1 MEEERIDLTATTADE
16 VKPTDDNF
24 AHKPK
29 KKETKIDYFSATVNQ
44 YGVTGAFAIIGFVLA
59 TFFAV
64 QETDLIEVYTG
75 LLNSLMSGV
84 SIAELFQAN
93 MQYIIVL
100 GVAVLGVLVF
110 VISSLISLFSA
121 KKIGY
126 IDEAIFVGI
135 FTAIGML
142 ALAIYDDLK
151 TDVIVIPALIAIVIF
166 LALMVVLLIIRTA
179 VYTPNMTKKEIKE
192 MNLQK
197 IKPKQYLRAYF
208 KKFNPA
214 VGISI
219 STIMVGFV
227 LAIMFTGNAAAMFE
241 NQANIITFAV
251 CGGAGALFFV
261 VGLITRLIK
270 KRTTTIDLANF
281 VIGATSLVM
290 IAIGLLHAFEGET
303 FNLAAGKLEIMAGAI
318 CFGVFCLSA
327 ILLSCNTS
335 MPADKRHDDYIE
347 LLADHVDESIVA
359 PIEDEESQQEEQVE
373 ETTEQEESQE
383 VQEEP
388 AQEEPVQEEPVQ
400 EEPTP
405 EEVEEEQP
413 EEVEEEQPE
422 EVQPT
427 QEVEEQPQEV
437 AAEEA
442 PVEEQQENIE
452 DEEEEVKREE
462 IEQLYSRIDALESS
476 LRALGGG
483 NLEPRVEKLEE
494 NANTL
499 SNINVRVDNIEK
511 NVQRI
516 LDMLLAG
523 AVATT
528 IAPIAEQPVEEEEQE
543 EQQEIVAVE
552 PRHTIASNNWQE
564 EVEDSARVKPKLSF
578 EMKLRLADD
587 NIKSFYSELK
597 NELLSYGIKNRMS
610 RFRENFNK
618 GRNQIARFAI
628 NGKTLVLYL
637 AIDPASLDESY
648 YHHKDCSDKK
658 GAVDVPTMLKIRSK
672 VAVKKAKALIEMICE
687 GMVIKKKKGYEPEN
701 FADEFSLD
709 GYTTVECK
717 GLDYLVVGDLDLGQA
732 MQLPDSLASQLIEVV
747 EGDEAILKPVT
758 ATISVDDILA
768 NFEEGSVVDIE
779 SVISKKM
786 CPADCN
792 YLSVV
797 EGQRLNKK
805 YRVFAN
811 EYNPDAVK
819 MICLAGGEAFLIV
832 DPQ

>member
-1 MEEERIDLTATTADE
+1 MEEEKIDLTATTADE
-16 VKPTDDNF
+16 VKPTDDDS

-44 YGVTGAFAIIGFVLA
+44 YGVTGAFAIIGFILA
-59 TFFAV
+59 TFFTI

-75 LLNSLMSGV
+75 LFKSLTSGV
-84 SIAELFQAN
+84 PIAELFQAN

-126 IDEAIFVGI
+126 VDEAIFVGI

-142 ALAIYDDLK
+142 GLAIYDDLK
-151 TDVIVIPALIAIVIF
+151 TDEIVIPALVAIAIFV
-166 LALMVVLLIIRTA
+166 ALMVVLLIIRTA
-179 VYTPNMTKKEIKE
+179 VYTPNMTKREIKE

-197 IKPKQYLRAYF
+197 IKPKQYLKAYF

-219 STIMVGFV
+219 SAIMVGCV
-227 LAIMFTGNAAAMFE
+227 LAIMFTGNATAMFE
-241 NQANIITFAV
+241 NQDNVITFAA

-290 IAIGLLHAFEGET
+290 IAIGLLHAFEGGT
-303 FNLAAGKLEIMAGAI
+303 FNFEAGKLEILAGAI
-318 CFGVFCLSA
+318 SFVVFCICA
-327 ILLSCNTS
+327 ILLSCNTA
-335 MPADKRHDDYIE
+335 MPVDKRHDDYIE
-347 LLADHVDESIVA
+347 LLAEKVDETIVA
-359 PIEDEESQQEEQVE
+359 PVEDEEAQQEEQVE
-373 ETTEQEESQE
+373 EAVEQQEEE
-383 VQEEP
+383 PIQEE
-388 AQEEPVQEEPVQ
+388 
-400 EEPTP
+400 TI
-405 EEVEEEQP
+405 EEVEEERPPLEEQQP
-413 EEVEEEQPE
+413 IVEEEPKE
-422 EVQPT
+422 EPI
-427 QEVEEQPQEV
+427 QEEEQPQEV

-494 NANTL
+494 NGNTL
-499 SNINVRVDNIEK
+499 SDINIRVDNIEK

-543 EQQEIVAVE
+543 EQQEIVAPE
-552 PRHTIASNNWQE
+552 PRHTIASSNWQE

-587 NIKSFYSELK
+587 NIKSFYSEIK
-597 NELLSYGIKNRMS
+597 NELLSYGIKNRIS

-618 GRNQIARFAI
+618 GRNQIARFTI

-687 GMVIKKKKGYEPEN
+687 GLVIKKKKGYEPEN

-747 EGDEAILKPVT
+747 EGDEAILKPVP

>member
-1 MEEERIDLTATTADE
+1 MEEEKIDLTATTADE
-16 VKPTDDNF
+16 VKPIDDDS

-44 YGVTGAFAIIGFVLA
+44 YGVTGAFAIIGFILA
-59 TFFAV
+59 TFFTI

-75 LLNSLMSGV
+75 LFKSLTSGV
-84 SIAELFQAN
+84 PIAELFQAN

-126 IDEAIFVGI
+126 VDEAIFVGI

-142 ALAIYDDLK
+142 GLAIYDDLK
-151 TDVIVIPALIAIVIF
+151 TDEIVIPALVAIAIFV
-166 LALMVVLLIIRTA
+166 ALMVVLLIIRTA
-179 VYTPNMTKKEIKE
+179 VYTPNMTKREIKE

-197 IKPKQYLRAYF
+197 IKPKQYLKAYF

-219 STIMVGFV
+219 SAIMVGCV
-227 LAIMFTGNAAAMFE
+227 LAIMFTGNATAMFE
-241 NQANIITFAV
+241 NQDNVITFAA

-290 IAIGLLHAFEGET
+290 IAIGLLHAFEGGT
-303 FNLAAGKLEIMAGAI
+303 FNFEAGKLEIMAGAI
-318 CFGVFCLSA
+318 SFGVFCLSA
-327 ILLSCNTS
+327 ILLSCNTA
-335 MPADKRHDDYIE
+335 MPVDKRHDDYIE
-347 LLADHVDESIVA
+347 LLAEKVDETIVA
-359 PIEDEESQQEEQVE
+359 PVEDEEAQQEEQVE
-373 ETTEQEESQE
+373 ETVEQQEEE
-383 VQEEP
+383 PIQEE
-388 AQEEPVQEEPVQ
+388 
-400 EEPTP
+400 TI

-413 EEVEEEQPE
+413 PLEEEQPIVE
-422 EVQPT
+422 EEPKEEPI
-427 QEVEEQPQEV
+427 QEEEQPQEV

-494 NANTL
+494 NGNTL
-499 SNINVRVDNIEK
+499 SDINIRVDNIEK

-528 IAPIAEQPVEEEEQE
+528 IAPIAEQPVEEEETQE
-543 EQQEIVAVE
+543 VEEPIAIE
-552 PRHTIASNNWQE
+552 PRHTIASSNWQE

-597 NELLSYGIKNRMS
+597 NELLSYGIKNRIS

-618 GRNQIARFAI
+618 GRNQIARFTI

-637 AIDPASLDESY
+637 AIDPSSLDESY

-687 GMVIKKKKGYEPEN
+687 GLVIKKKKGYEPEN

-747 EGDEAILKPVT
+747 EGDEAILKPVP

>member
-1 MEEERIDLTATTADE
+1 MEEEKIDLTATENDE
-16 VKPTDDNF
+16 AAKSLDDS

-29 KKETKIDYFSATVNQ
+29 KKESKIDYFSATVNQ

-59 TFFAV
+59 TFFTV
-64 QETDLIEVYTG
+64 QETDLIEIYTG
-75 LLNSLMSGV
+75 LFNSLVSGV
-84 SIAELFQAN
+84 SFAQLWQAN

-110 VISSLISLFSA
+110 VVSSLISLFSA

-126 IDEAIFVGI
+126 IDEAIFVGV
-135 FTAIGML
+135 FTAVGML

-151 TDVIVIPALIAIVIF
+151 TDNIVIPALIAIVIF
-166 LALMVVLLIIRTA
+166 LVLMVVLLIIRTA
-179 VYTPNMTKKEIKE
+179 VYTPNMTKSEIKA
-192 MNLQK
+192 MHLQK
-197 IKPKQYLRAYF
+197 IKPKQYLKAYF
-208 KKFNPA
+208 NKFNPA
-214 VGISI
+214 IGISI
-219 STIMVGFV
+219 SAIMVGFV
-227 LAIMFTGNAAAMFE
+227 LAIMFTGKAAAMFE
-241 NQANIITFAV
+241 NQANVITFAA

-261 VGLITRLIK
+261 AGLISRLVK

-290 IAIGLLHAFEGET
+290 VAIGLLHAFEGES
-303 FNLAAGKLEIMAGAI
+303 FNFEAGKLEILAGAI
-318 CFGVFCLSA
+318 SFVVFCICA

-347 LLADHVDESIVA
+347 LLAEKVDETIVE
-359 PIEDEESQQEEQVE
+359 PIEEEP
-373 ETTEQEESQE
+373 EQEEDNLEEEPPAEDTETENQEQEAEEEPSQE
-383 VQEEP
+383 AEQSI
-388 AQEEPVQEEPVQ
+388 
-400 EEPTP
+400 
-405 EEVEEEQP
+405 VEEEP
-413 EEVEEEQPE
+413 KEEPI
-422 EVQPT
+422 
-427 QEVEEQPQEV
+427 QEEEQPQEV

-442 PVEEQQENIE
+442 PIEEQQQNIE

-499 SNINVRVDNIEK
+499 SDINIRVDNIEK

-528 IAPIAEQPVEEEEQE
+528 VAPIAEQPVEEEEVQE
-543 EQQEIVAVE
+543 VEEPIAIE
-552 PRHTIASNNWQE
+552 PRHTIGSSNWQE

-587 NIKSFYSELK
+587 NIKSFYSEIK

-618 GRNQIARFAI
+618 GRNQIARFTI

-687 GMVIKKKKGYEPEN
+687 GLVIKKKKGYEPEN
-701 FADEFSLD
+701 FADEFGLD

-747 EGDEAILKPVT
+747 EGDEAIVKPIP
-758 ATISVDDILA
+758 ATISVDDILS
-768 NFEEGSVVDIE
+768 NFEEGDIVDIE
-779 SVISKKM
+779 SVIGKHM

>member
-1 MEEERIDLTATTADE
+1 MEEEKIDLTATTADE
-16 VKPTDDNF
+16 VKPTDDDS

-59 TFFAV
+59 TFFTI

-75 LLNSLMSGV
+75 LFNSLTSGAP
-84 SIAELFQAN
+84 IAELFQAN

-110 VISSLISLFSA
+110 VISSLVSLFSA

-151 TDVIVIPALIAIVIF
+151 TDNIVIPALVAIAIFV
-166 LALMVVLLIIRTA
+166 ALMVVLLVIRTA
-179 VYTPNMTKKEIKE
+179 VYTPNMTKREIKE

-208 KKFNPA
+208 KKINSA

-219 STIMVGFV
+219 AAIMVGCV

-241 NQANIITFAV
+241 NQDNVITFAA

-261 VGLITRLIK
+261 IGLITRLIK

-303 FNLAAGKLEIMAGAI
+303 FNLEAGKLEIMAGAI
-318 CFGVFCLSA
+318 GLGVFCLSA

-347 LLADHVDESIVA
+347 LLADHIDESVVT

-373 ETTEQEESQE
+373 EATEQEESQE
-383 VQEEP
+383 IE
-388 AQEEPVQEEPVQ
+388 EEPVQEE
-400 EEPTP
+400 TI
-405 EEVEEEQP
+405 EEVEEVQP
-413 EEVEEEQPE
+413 EEE
-422 EVQPT
+422 QPT

-437 AAEEA
+437 AADEA

-494 NANTL
+494 NGNTL
-499 SNINVRVDNIEK
+499 SDINIRVDNIEK

-528 IAPIAEQPVEEEEQE
+528 IAPVAEQPIEEEQE
-543 EQQEIVAVE
+543 EQEEIIAVE
-552 PRHTIASNNWQE
+552 PRHTIASSNWQE

-618 GRNQIARFAI
+618 GRNQIARFTI

-701 FADEFSLD
+701 FAEEFSLD

-747 EGDEAILKPVT
+747 EGDEAILKPVP

>member
-1 MEEERIDLTATTADE
+1 MEEEKIDLTATTADE
-16 VKPTDDNF
+16 VKPTDDDS

-59 TFFAV
+59 TFFTI

-75 LLNSLMSGV
+75 LFNSLTSGV
-84 SIAELFQAN
+84 PIAELFQAN

-110 VISSLISLFSA
+110 VISSLVSLFSA

-151 TDVIVIPALIAIVIF
+151 TDNIVIPALVAIAIFV
-166 LALMVVLLIIRTA
+166 ALMVVLLIIRTA
-179 VYTPNMTKKEIKE
+179 VYTPNMTKREIKE

-219 STIMVGFV
+219 SAIMVGCV

-241 NQANIITFAV
+241 NQDNVITFAA

-261 VGLITRLIK
+261 IGLITRLIK

-303 FNLAAGKLEIMAGAI
+303 FNLEAGKLEIMAGAI
-318 CFGVFCLSA
+318 GFGVFCLSA

-347 LLADHVDESIVA
+347 LLADHIDESVVT

-373 ETTEQEESQE
+373 EATEQEESQE
-383 VQEEP
+383 IE
-388 AQEEPVQEEPVQ
+388 EEPVQEE
-400 EEPTP
+400 TI
-405 EEVEEEQP
+405 EEVEEVQP
-413 EEVEEEQPE
+413 EEE
-422 EVQPT
+422 QPT

-494 NANTL
+494 NGNTL
-499 SNINVRVDNIEK
+499 SDINIRVDNIEK

-528 IAPIAEQPVEEEEQE
+528 IAPVAEQPIEEVQEEQE
-543 EQQEIVAVE
+543 EIVAVE
-552 PRHTIASNNWQE
+552 PRHTIASSNWQE

-618 GRNQIARFAI
+618 GRNQIARFTI

-701 FADEFSLD
+701 FAEEFSLD

-747 EGDEAILKPVT
+747 EGDEAILKPVP

>member
-1 MEEERIDLTATTADE
+1 MEDKDIDLTIQTEQEPDISPAQ
-16 VKPTDDNF
+16 DDN
-24 AHKPK
+24 ADKKSK
-29 KKETKIDYFSATVNQ
+29 KKESGIDYFSATVNK
-44 YGVTGAFAIIGFVLA
+44 YGVMGAFAIIGFILA
-59 TFFAV
+59 LFFTV
-64 QETDLIEVYTG
+64 QEVDLIEIYTG
-75 LLNSLMSGV
+75 LFNSLMAGTP
-84 SIAELFQAN
+84 IAELFQAN

-100 GVAVLGVLVF
+100 GVVLLGILVF
-110 VISSLISLFSA
+110 VISSIIALFSK

-135 FTAIGML
+135 FTAVGML
-142 ALAIYDDLK
+142 VLAIADDLK
-151 TDVIVIPALIAIVIF
+151 TDNIVIEALVAIVIF
-166 LALMVVLLIIRTA
+166 LAVMVVLLIIRTA
-179 VYTPNMTKKEIKE
+179 VFTPNMTKSEIRNMK
-192 MNLQK
+192 LQK
-197 IKPKQYLRAYF
+197 IKPSKYLKAYF
-208 KKFNPA
+208 QKFNPIIA
-214 VGISI
+214 ITISAI
-219 STIMVGFV
+219 IGGFV
-227 LAIMFTGNAAAMFE
+227 LAIMFTGNVSTVFE
-241 NQANIITFAV
+241 NQDNVIVFAA
-251 CGGAGALFFV
+251 CGGAGALFFI
-261 VGLITRLIK
+261 VGVITRLIK

-281 VIGATSLVM
+281 VIGITSLLM
-290 IAIGLLHAFEGET
+290 IAIGLLHALEGGSFDFE
-303 FNLAAGKLEIMAGAI
+303 AGKIDLLAGAGGFGLFCI
-318 CFGVFCLSA
+318 CA
-327 ILLSCNTS
+327 ILLSCNTA
-335 MPADKRHDDYIE
+335 MPTDKRHDDHIE
-347 LLADHVDESIVA
+347 ILAEKIDETICEPVEEEQQEIV
-359 PIEDEESQQEEQVE
+359 EETPVEEEQEEQQQEIVE
-373 ETTEQEESQE
+373 E
-383 VQEEP
+383 VQEEIQEEVQEETP
-388 AQEEPVQEEPVQ
+388 VEEVAEQEEPQEAAA
-400 EEPTP
+400 
-405 EEVEEEQP
+405 
-413 EEVEEEQPE
+413 
-422 EVQPT
+422 
-427 QEVEEQPQEV
+427 EV
-437 AAEEA
+437 AQ
-442 PVEEQQENIE
+442 VEEQQENII

-476 LRALGGG
+476 LKALGGG
-483 NLEPRVEKLEE
+483 NLEPRVQKLEDNE
-494 NANTL
+494 STL
-499 SNINVRVDNIEK
+499 SDINVRVDNIER

-516 LDMLLAG
+516 LDMLMAG

-528 IAPIAEQPVEEEEQE
+528 IAPVEEPETEEEIEQE
-543 EQQEIVAVE
+543 PVIVQ
-552 PRHTIASNNWQE
+552 PRHSIASTNWQE

-587 NIKSFYSELK
+587 NIKAFYSEIK
-597 NELLSYGIKNRMS
+597 NELLSYGIKNRIS

-618 GRNQIARFAI
+618 GRNQIARFTI

-687 GMVIKKKKGYEPEN
+687 GLVIKKKKGYEPEN
-701 FADEFSLD
+701 FADQFSLD

-747 EGDEAILKPVT
+747 EGDEAIFKPVV
-758 ATISVDDILA
+758 ATISVDEIAA

-779 SVISKKM
+779 NMISKQL

>member
-1 MEEERIDLTATTADE
+1 MEEEKIDLTATTADDE
-16 VKPTDDNF
+16 VKSINDDS

-44 YGVTGAFAIIGFVLA
+44 YGVTGAFAIIGFILA
-59 TFFAV
+59 TFFTI

-75 LLNSLMSGV
+75 LFKSLTSGV
-84 SIAELFQAN
+84 PFAELFQAN
-93 MQYIIVL
+93 MAYIIVL

-135 FTAIGML
+135 FTAVGML
-142 ALAIYDDLK
+142 ALAMYDDIK
-151 TDVIVIPALIAIVIF
+151 TDNIVISALVAIAIFV
-166 LALMVVLLIIRTA
+166 ALMVALLVIRTA

-208 KKFNPA
+208 KKFNPT

-219 STIMVGFV
+219 SAIMVGCV

-241 NQANIITFAV
+241 NQDNVITFAA
-251 CGGAGALFFV
+251 CGGAGAVFFV

-290 IAIGLLHAFEGET
+290 IAIGLLHAFGGES
-303 FNLAAGKLEIMAGAI
+303 FDFEAGKLEILAGAI
-318 CFGVFCLSA
+318 GFGVFCLSA
-327 ILLSCNTS
+327 LLLSCNTC
-335 MPADKRHDDYIE
+335 MPVDKRHEDYIE
-347 LLADHVDESIVA
+347 LLADHVDETIVA
-359 PIEDEESQQEEQVE
+359 PIDDEENL
-373 ETTEQEESQE
+373 TEQEQPIEEIVEQE
-383 VQEEP
+383 AEP
-388 AQEEPVQEEPVQ
+388 EAQEEPVQEEPIQ
-400 EEPTP
+400 EEPI
-405 EEVEEEQP
+405 EEEQP
-413 EEVEEEQPE
+413 EEE
-422 EVQPT
+422 QPT

-442 PVEEQQENIE
+442 QVEEQQENIQE
-452 DEEEEVKREE
+452 EEEEVKREE

-494 NANTL
+494 NGNTL
-499 SNINVRVDNIEK
+499 SDINIRVDNIEK

-528 IAPIAEQPVEEEEQE
+528 IAPVVEQPVEEEEE
-543 EQQEIVAVE
+543 VVEPIAVE
-552 PRHTIASNNWQE
+552 PRHTIASSNWQE

-597 NELLSYGIKNRMS
+597 NELLSYGIKNRIS

-618 GRNQIARFAI
+618 GRNQIARFTI

-687 GMVIKKKKGYEPEN
+687 GLVIKKKKGYEPEN

>member
-1 MEEERIDLTATTADE
+1 MEEEKIDLTATTADE
-16 VKPTDDNF
+16 VKPTDDDS

-29 KKETKIDYFSATVNQ
+29 KKETKIDYFSATINQ
-44 YGVTGAFAIIGFVLA
+44 YGVTGAFAIIGFILA
-59 TFFAV
+59 TFFTI

-75 LLNSLMSGV
+75 LFKSLTSGV
-84 SIAELFQAN
+84 PIAELFQAN

-126 IDEAIFVGI
+126 VDEAIFVGI

-142 ALAIYDDLK
+142 GLAIYDDLK
-151 TDVIVIPALIAIVIF
+151 TDEIVIPALVAIAIFV
-166 LALMVVLLIIRTA
+166 ALMVVLLIIRTA
-179 VYTPNMTKKEIKE
+179 VYTPNMTKREIKE

-197 IKPKQYLRAYF
+197 IKPKQYLKAYF

-219 STIMVGFV
+219 SAIMVGCV
-227 LAIMFTGNAAAMFE
+227 LAIMFTGNATAMFE
-241 NQANIITFAV
+241 NQDNVITFAA

-290 IAIGLLHAFEGET
+290 IAIGLLHAFEGGT
-303 FNLAAGKLEIMAGAI
+303 FNFEAGKLEILAGAI
-318 CFGVFCLSA
+318 SFVVFCICA
-327 ILLSCNTS
+327 ILLSCNTA
-335 MPADKRHDDYIE
+335 MPVDKRHDDYIE
-347 LLADHVDESIVA
+347 LLAEKVDETIVA
-359 PIEDEESQQEEQVE
+359 PVEDEEAQQEEQVE
-373 ETTEQEESQE
+373 ETVEQQEEESI
-383 VQEEP
+383 QEE
-388 AQEEPVQEEPVQ
+388 
-400 EEPTP
+400 TI

-413 EEVEEEQPE
+413 PLEEQQPIVEEEPKE
-422 EVQPT
+422 EPI
-427 QEVEEQPQEV
+427 QEEEQPQEV

-494 NANTL
+494 NGNTL
-499 SNINVRVDNIEK
+499 SDINIRVDNIEK

-543 EQQEIVAVE
+543 EQQEIVAPE
-552 PRHTIASNNWQE
+552 PRHTIASSNWQE

-587 NIKSFYSELK
+587 NIKSFYSEIK
-597 NELLSYGIKNRMS
+597 NELLSYGIKNRIS

-618 GRNQIARFAI
+618 GRNQIARFTI

-687 GMVIKKKKGYEPEN
+687 GLVIKKKKGYEPEN

-747 EGDEAILKPVT
+747 EGDEAILKPVP

>member
-1 MEEERIDLTATTADE
+1 MEEEKIDLTVTEKDETA
-16 VKPTDDNF
+16 KSLDDDS

-29 KKETKIDYFSATVNQ
+29 KKESKIDYFSATVNQ

-59 TFFAV
+59 TFFTV
-64 QETDLIEVYTG
+64 QETDLIEIYTG
-75 LLNSLMSGV
+75 LFNSLVSGV
-84 SIAELFQAN
+84 PIAEVFQAN
-93 MQYIIVL
+93 MQYVIVL
-100 GVAVLGVLVF
+100 GVAVLGILVF
-110 VISSLISLFSA
+110 VISALISLFSA

-135 FTAIGML
+135 FTAVGML
-142 ALAIYDDLK
+142 ALAIYDDIK
-151 TDVIVIPALIAIVIF
+151 TDNIVIPALIAIAIF

-179 VYTPNMTKKEIKE
+179 VYTPNMTKSEIKA
-192 MNLQK
+192 MSLQK
-197 IKPKQYLRAYF
+197 IKPKQYLKAYF

-214 VGISI
+214 IGISI
-219 STIMVGFV
+219 SAIMVAFV
-227 LAIMFTGNAAAMFE
+227 LAIMFTGKAAAMFE
-241 NQANIITFAV
+241 NQANVITFAV

-261 VGLITRLIK
+261 AGFISRLIK

-281 VIGATSLVM
+281 VVGATSLVM
-290 IAIGLLHAFEGET
+290 VAIGLLHAFEGGT
-303 FNLAAGKLEIMAGAI
+303 FNFEAGKLEVLAGAI
-318 CFGVFCLSA
+318 AFGVFCLCA
-327 ILLSCNTS
+327 ILLSCNTA
-335 MPADKRHDDYIE
+335 MPVDKRHDDYIE
-347 LLADHVDESIVA
+347 LLAEKVDESIVE
-359 PIEDEESQQEEQVE
+359 PIEDEPEQQDSQPEEEQPAE
-373 ETTEQEESQE
+373 EESTEQEEQE
-383 VQEEP
+383 TQEEP
-388 AQEEPVQEEPVQ
+388 IIEEQIQEEQANE
-400 EEPTP
+400 
-405 EEVEEEQP
+405 
-413 EEVEEEQPE
+413 
-422 EVQPT
+422 
-427 QEVEEQPQEV
+427 EEQPQEV

-442 PVEEQQENIE
+442 PTEEQQENIE

-499 SNINVRVDNIEK
+499 SDINIRVDNIEK

-528 IAPIAEQPVEEEEQE
+528 VAPIVEQPIEEEEVE
-543 EQQEIVAVE
+543 EIEEPIAVE
-552 PRHTIASNNWQE
+552 PRHTIASSNWQE

-587 NIKSFYSELK
+587 NIKSFYSEIK

-618 GRNQIARFAI
+618 GRNQIARFTI

-637 AIDPASLDESY
+637 AIDPSSLDESY

-687 GMVIKKKKGYEPEN
+687 GLVIKKKKGYEPEN

-747 EGDEAILKPVT
+747 EGDEAIVKPVV